1 MERSAVP
8 DAAKALRRDR
18 SDVLEAVDHHLGLR
32 PSGVVRPAV
41 HRLAMY
47 AWGASDA
54 VRPDAVADA
63 FPALHPHLQGADAGR
78 SADPALD
85 VPALGGCRSVV
96 LPPDEPARNKPD
108 ALPSAA

>member
-1 MERSAVP
+1 VERSAAP

-18 SDVLEAVDHHLGLR
+18 SDVLEAVDHHLGLH
-32 PSGVVRPAV
+32 PSGEVRLAV

-54 VRPDAVADA
+54 VRPDAMADA
-63 FPALHPHLQGADAGR
+63 FLALRLLLQGADAGR
-78 SADPALD
+78 SAVRALD
-85 VPALGGCRSVV
+85 VPALAGCRSVV
-96 LPPDEPARNKPD
+96 LLLDEPERNKPD